1 MGKTTGFLEFDRAL
15 PPKRPVEERIRD
27 YREFDLPWE
36 ELRLQEQGARCM
48 DCGVPTCHQGCPL
61 GNLIPDWNDLVYRG
75 DWTRALQELHRT
87 NNFPDV
93 TGRVCP
99 APCESVC
106 VLGINSPPV
115 AIKTIEKSIIDW
127 GWAEGLV
134 KPELPARQSWK
145 RVAVVGS
152 GPAGLAGAQELARMG
167 HQVTVFE
174 KSDRLGGLL
183 CYGIPDFKME
193 RYVVDRR
200 IQQMIE
206 EGVNFRTSTEVGK
219 DITAKELKKS
229 FDAVLLAG
237 GAQEPRLLGAEVE
250 GRDLGGIHLA
260 MDFLTQQNRR
270 NRGDKLPKGQ
280 DILATGKRVLILGGG
295 DTGADCLGTS
305 HRQGAKEIHQFEIL
319 PKPKYLK
326 YSSSH
331 EEGGIRKWSVLTKAF
346 RGDNGHVQELSGCE
360 IEWVSGPN
368 GKFQMKEA
376 AGTAFNQPV
385 DLVLLAMGFLGPIKT
400 GMLEQF
406 GVEMNERGAVKRDAN
421 YMTSVPGVF
430 TAGDMNRGASLVV
443 WAIWEGRE
451 AARCIDEYLARD

>member
-1 MGKTTGFLEFDRAL
+1 
-15 PPKRPVEERIRD
+15 
-27 YREFDLPWE
+27 
-36 ELRLQEQGARCM
+36 M
-48 DCGVPTCHQGCPL
+48 DCGVPLCHQGCPL
-61 GNLIPDWNDLVYRG
+61 GNLIPDWNDLVYKG
-75 DWTRALQELHRT
+75 DWAGALQELHRT

-99 APCESVC
+99 APCETVC
-106 VLGINSPPV
+106 VLGINAPPV
-115 AIKTIEKSIIDW
+115 AIKSIEKSIIDW
-127 GWAEGLV
+127 GWAEGVV
-134 KPELPARQSWK
+134 KPEPAARQTWK

-152 GPAGLAGAQELARMG
+152 GPAGLAGAQQLARQG

-193 RYVVDRR
+193 RHIIDRR
-200 IQQMIE
+200 VEQMVK
-206 EGVNFRTSTEVGK
+206 EGVDFRTSIEVGR
-219 DITAKELKKS
+219 DISGQELKKS

-237 GAQEPRLLGAEVE
+237 GAQEARLLGPEVE

-270 NRGDKLPKGQ
+270 NRGEKLDQRQ

-319 PKPKYLK
+319 PKPKVVK
-326 YSSSH
+326 SGSSH
-331 EEGGIRKWSVLTKAF
+331 EEGGIRRWSVMTKAF
-346 RGDNGHVQELSGCE
+346 KGGNGHIQELSGCE
-360 IEWVSGPN
+360 VEWVTGAN
-368 GKFQMKEA
+368 GKFQMKEVS
-376 AGTAFNQPV
+376 GTAFTQPV

-400 GMLEQF
+400 GMIEQL
-406 GVEMNERGAVKRDAN
+406 GVELNDRGAVKRDAN

-451 AARCIDEYLARD
+451 AARCIDEYLARE